1 MKKQG
6 VLIYDDVIGRMD
18 IRFGPLDYYGG
29 LHCGERLEVLLDGEW
44 IPTRIELGEFWYR
57 HNTFF
62 VAQDID
68 IRCVWM
74 AYIQLSLYGI
84 PAMVIHGNTL
94 TMEEWD
100 RWYTPYAS
108 VPFSKAQGKDIIYKS
123 LQNRLDCT
131 IENLLQII
139 LTDFFYIVFRY
150 YNQKSPFPYKNTNSN
165 GAFQ

>member
-1 MKKQG
+1 M
-6 VLIYDDVIGRMD
+6 VIGAIWAMQHHGFD
-18 IRFGPLDYYGG
+18 
-29 LHCGERLEVLLDGEW
+29 
-44 IPTRIELGEFWYR
+44 YR

-108 VPFSKAQGKDIIYKS
+108 VPFSKAQGKDM
-123 LQNRLDCT
+123 LA
-131 IENLLQII
+131 E
-139 LTDFFYIVFRY
+139 
-150 YNQKSPFPYKNTNSN
+150 
-165 GAFQ
+165 

>member
-1 MKKQG
+1 M
-6 VLIYDDVIGRMD
+6 VIGAIWAMQRK
-18 IRFGPLDYYGG
+18 
-29 LHCGERLEVLLDGEW
+29 
-44 IPTRIELGEFWYR
+44 EFDYR

-100 RWYTPYAS
+100 RWYTPYAL
-108 VPFSKAQGKDIIYKS
+108 VPFSTMRS
-123 LQNRLDCT
+123 ENRCAV
-131 IENLLQII
+131 E
-139 LTDFFYIVFRY
+139 
-150 YNQKSPFPYKNTNSN
+150 PAN
-165 GAFQ
+165 GQH